1 MSRTIMIVG
10 ASASGLQLAHQLLT
24 DGYRVTLI
32 TGHSSTEIRS
42 SHLPLFNFTLAGA
55 RAHERELHLA
65 MWEVLAPRIQG
76 VELQLRPPHGEPA
89 TVLGAFQAPG
99 TSVDHRVQMADWLE
113 YFEDRG
119 GKVVIHGVTV
129 TDLDYFSQ
137 MFDLVVVAVGD
148 GELGQ
153 LFDRSAEIAHARE
166 RTVAQVLIDEVA
178 DSGHGHLGGDVA
190 SVGSAQQIRAILAP
204 VLTKEGP
211 GHILQLVSSIG
222 GPMAAWPDRPGP
234 QEQWRRS
241 HDLLRRY
248 FPVLAER
255 TEHAELLGERSTSVH
270 RISPHARNPVG
281 ILPSGGHVLGLGNV
295 LVRTDPMAAQ
305 GGNVSSH
312 SAQHYRARILA
323 HGDAAFDPAWMQTT
337 FDGFWSG
344 HTFAHGPH
352 AGMGQAASGL
362 SEMLDAMWEP
372 HAPAHVGQVFG
383 AATTHPEIAERIVA
397 GLVDPR
403 TYADWLLDPEQAR
416 TYLAKV
422 TGQTD
427 TTNA

>member
-1 MSRTIMIVG
+1 MSRNIMIVG

-42 SHLPLFNFTLAGA
+42 SHLPLFSFTLAGA
-55 RAHERELHLA
+55 RAHERELELA
-65 MWEVLAPRIQG
+65 MWEARAPRIQG
-76 VELQLRPPHGEPA
+76 VELQLHPPHGDPA

-99 TSVDHRVQMADWLE
+99 TSVDRRVQMADWLE

-119 GKVVIHGVTV
+119 GKAVIHGVTV
-129 TDLDYFSQ
+129 TDLDYFSR
-137 MFDLVVVAVGD
+137 MFDLIVVAVGD

-153 LFDRSAEIAHARE
+153 LFDRAQNGAPTRD
-166 RTVAQVLIDEVA
+166 RVVAQVLLEEVH
-178 DSGHGHLGGDVA
+178 DSGHGRLGGDVA
-190 SVGSAQQIRAILAP
+190 SVGSTQEMRAILAP

-211 GHILQLVSSIG
+211 GHILQLVSSTG
-222 GPMAAWPDRPGP
+222 GPTDAWPDRPGP
-234 QEQWRRS
+234 QEQLRRS
-241 HDLLRRY
+241 QDLLRRY

-255 TEHAELLGERSTSVH
+255 VQHAELLGERSTSVH
-270 RISPHARNPVG
+270 RISPHARHPVG
-281 ILPSGGHVLGLGNV
+281 VLPSGGHVLGMGNG

-312 SAQHYRARILA
+312 GAQHYRARILA
-323 HGDAAFDPAWMQTT
+323 HGDAAFDPAWMQDT
-337 FDGFWSG
+337 FDGFWG
-344 HTFAHGPH
+344 GLPFKHGPH
-352 AGMGQAASGL
+352 AGMGQAAAGL

-372 HAPAHVGQVFG
+372 HAPAHVGQVFD

-403 TYADWLLDPEQAR
+403 TYADWLLDPE
-416 TYLAKV
+416 
-422 TGQTD
+422 
-427 TTNA
+427 